1 MSSSKSRRDAAD
13 RPPPFRR
20 QVPPP
25 GGRVKSKFP
34 VPSVQCSRHRETQ
47 NHRLLLPPRWCPDR
61 APVADLSPKGPPSR
75 ATPRTGI
82 AAVQASTSSHHV
94 LSRNLSEADRIA
106 PSGVI
111 VHNLPRRRAK
121 EGTSVYN
128 FFSFRSQEGNSGP
141 GSFGLCN
148 AGRRS
153 ASCGRKEYDR
163 ARIKN
168 SIS

>member
-20 QVPPP
+20 QIPP
-25 GGRVKSKFP
+25 GGRVESKFP
-34 VPSVQCSRHRETQ
+34 VPQCPFSSVHDTGKLKITGCSC
-47 NHRLLLPPRWCPDR
+47 PPRWCPDR
-61 APVADLSPKGPPSR
+61 APVADLRPKGPPSR

-82 AAVQASTSSHHV
+82 ASAQASTSSHHV

-111 VHNLPRRRAK
+111 VHSLPRRRAK

-128 FFSFRSQEGNSGP
+128 FCSFRSQEGNSGP

-148 AGRRS
+148 AG
-153 ASCGRKEYDR
+153 
-163 ARIKN
+163 
-168 SIS
+168 